1 MTTPHRLRTSAICLA
16 VCIFLICVC
25 LAQTSPKP
33 PGSTPSQN
41 IVLTVADENGV
52 AVPSALVFLQA
63 SPQAVALRCVT
74 DFAGHCEFSSLSA
87 ATYQLR
93 VEKQGFYSVMLP
105 AIQTGAAANL
115 DTNVDTN
122 VEVTNIDV
130 TLPHQQ
136 EVREVVDV
144 VESPP
149 AIDPAQVSDQE
160 QLTGVDIINLPYPTT
175 RDYRNALNFIPGV
188 VNDVYGQPHIA
199 GSETYQT
206 LTLLDGFNVTQP
218 ATGQLLMRV
227 SPDSLRLLDVE
238 PTRNSAEYGKGSG
251 GFLSLNT
258 GIGDDHFR
266 YSGTNFIPSVQ
277 DKKGITFDKV
287 DPRFTFSG
295 PIRKGKM
302 WFFDSPDGEYDN
314 IVITELPNGADSDR
328 LWRFG
333 NLAKVQTNLT
343 ARDIF
348 TTSFNIN
355 HLHDE
360 HYGLS
365 PLTTVAATPS
375 DIESGYLAS
384 LKNQHYFQRGELLET
399 GLAFVQYNL
408 RYTPAG
414 TLPYFTAPDTT
425 GGNYYLS
432 ANTRARRLQ
441 GLANL
446 YLPPKK
452 WHGQHEVKMG
462 IDTDRLTYHAD
473 FERTPISFLREGQ
486 TIPPS
491 GSNCLTVA
499 PSSNPCSRYS
509 VFSGGGNSSTDN
521 LETSGYI
528 QDRWLATNR
537 LLIEP
542 GLRFD
547 WDEIVRSPLLSP
559 RLAGTYVLDSQGN
572 TKLSAGVGIVYDAT
586 NLLLVARPSAGQ
598 RTDYFF
604 VDTNG
609 KPINP
614 PVLILTTFSANTRT
628 LQEPRYLN
636 WSLGLEQK
644 LPGSIYLKAEF
655 LQRNGTHGL
664 VYNTAN
670 GLPGGDFVLEN
681 TRDDRYHS
689 FEVNLRRAFRHR
701 YSVFGSYTRSSS
713 RSNQVLDF
721 NVDNPILSPQAAGPY
736 PWDAPNRFL
745 SWGLVPFFKLP
756 IIHELDIAYSLE
768 GRSGF
773 PFNVTDDQGQLR
785 RSPGTNRFP
794 TYFALNLFVEKRFQ
808 AFGRYWALRGGF
820 ENITDHANP
829 AVVNADIDSSQF
841 LIFSDFQGRAFT
853 TRVRLL
859 GKK

>member
-1 MTTPHRLRTSAICLA
+1 MPKPQRLRPAAICLA
-16 VCIFLICVC
+16 ASILLIHLAV
-25 LAQTSPKP
+25 AQTSTKP
-33 PGSTPSQN
+33 PGATPSQN
-41 IVLTVADENGV
+41 ILITVTDENDV
-52 AVPSALVFLQA
+52 AVSSALVFLQA
-63 SPQAVALRCVT
+63 SSQAVALRCVT
-74 DFAGHCEFSSLSA
+74 DFAGHCEFSNLSA

-93 VEKQGFYSVMLP
+93 VEKQGFYSVILTLP
-105 AIQTGAAANL
+105 AIQTAAAA
-115 DTNVDTN
+115 
-122 VEVTNIDV
+122 NIDV

-160 QLTGVDIINLPYPTT
+160 QLTGVDIINLPYPDT

-188 VNDVYGQPHIA
+188 VNDVFGQPHIA

-227 SPDSLRLLDVE
+227 SPDSIRSLDVE
-238 PTRNSAEYGKGSG
+238 PSRNSAEYGKGSG
-251 GFLSLNT
+251 SVLGLNT

-277 DKKGITFDKV
+277 DKKGITFDKI
-287 DPRFTFSG
+287 DPRFAFSG

-314 IVITELPNGADSDR
+314 IVVTELPNGADNDR

-333 NLAKVQTNLT
+333 NLAKVQTNFT
-343 ARDIF
+343 ARDIL
-348 TTSFNIN
+348 TTSFNVN
-355 HLHDE
+355 HLHDD
-360 HYGLS
+360 HAGLS
-365 PLTTVAATPS
+365 SMNPVEATPS
-375 DIESGYLAS
+375 DIESAYLAS
-384 LKNQHYFQRGELLET
+384 VKNQHYFQGGELLET
-399 GLAFVQYNL
+399 GLAFLQYDL
-408 RYTPAG
+408 GLTPAG
-414 TLPYFTAPDTT
+414 TQPYFISPETT
-425 GGNYYLS
+425 GGNYYFF
-432 ANTRARRLQ
+432 ADTRARRWQ

-446 YLPPKK
+446 YLPPRK
-452 WHGQHEVKMG
+452 WHGQHELKMG
-462 IDTDRLTYHAD
+462 IDTDRLTYHAN

-486 TIPPS
+486 TMPPS

-509 VFSGGGNSSTDN
+509 VFSGGSNSSADN
-521 LETSGYI
+521 LETSGYV

-547 WDEIVRSPLLSP
+547 WDQIIRSPLLSP
-559 RLAGTYVLDSQGN
+559 RLAGTYVLDSQGD
-572 TKLSAGVGIVYDAT
+572 TKFSAGVGIVYDAT
-586 NLLLVARPSAGQ
+586 SLLLVARPSAGQ
-598 RTDYFF
+598 REDYFF
-604 VDTNG
+604 DSNG
-609 KPINP
+609 NLLPGS
-614 PVLILTTFSANTRT
+614 PVLTTFSANTRI
-628 LQEPRYLN
+628 LHEPRYLN
-636 WSLGLEQK
+636 WSLGFEQK

-655 LQRNGTHGL
+655 LQRNGVHGL
-664 VYNTAN
+664 VYNTVN

-681 TRDDRYHS
+681 TREDRYHS
-689 FEVNLRRAFRHR
+689 FQVNLRRAFRRR

-756 IIHELDIAYSLE
+756 IIHEFDIAYSLE
-768 GRSGF
+768 ARSGF
-773 PFNVTDDQGQLR
+773 PFNVTNDQGQLVGQ
-785 RSPGTNRFP
+785 PGAYRFP
-794 TYFALNLFVEKRFQ
+794 SYFALNLSVEKRFH
-808 AFGRYWALRGGF
+808 AFGRHWALRGGF
-820 ENITDHANP
+820 DNITDHANP

-841 LIFSDFQGRAFT
+841 RIFSDFEGRAFT
-853 TRVRLL
+853 TRIRLL
-859 GKK
+859 GKR